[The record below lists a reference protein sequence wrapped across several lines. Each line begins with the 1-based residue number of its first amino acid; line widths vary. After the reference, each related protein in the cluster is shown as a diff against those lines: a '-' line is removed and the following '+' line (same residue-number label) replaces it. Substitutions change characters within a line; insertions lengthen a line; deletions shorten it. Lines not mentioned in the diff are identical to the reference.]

1 MTERSTL
8 DRFLAAIPV
17 AVVTLILLSIL
28 FWEAAARK
36 SPTIFTDELEW
47 AQISRAIAQTG
58 HGARRGA
65 PIGFKSLYAYLIA
78 PGWWLHTTAT
88 AYAAIKY
95 LNTVV
100 MALTALPIYFL
111 ARLLVSR
118 RAATIAA
125 LGTLCTSAFFY
136 AALLLPEVLAYPF
149 FALYAYV
156 VVRALARS
164 GRRWTAAAVLLSLLS
179 VLVRTQFVAAIAAA
193 ALAAAWLWMVGP
205 RGRRLRAGWSRADH
219 VGAVA
224 LLVGIVIVL
233 NRIATPHSAE
243 WSVVTN
249 GFTNRIWDFALVS
262 GSALAIGL
270 GVLPAIAGLAAL
282 WIPERRDDPQWR
294 AFAAFLGSSVVTFG
308 FYTGFKAAYLS
319 TFFASRVEE
328 RNLIYLAPL
337 LIVGTV
343 VFFSAR
349 RTWWPGVLA
358 ATAFVAWLVL
368 GYGYQLGYPYFEAPG
383 YGIAAFANRVFHWD
397 QAHIGNALL
406 VALVVAVAIVALRRH
421 AAVVAVAALA
431 VAVWMCTA
439 EITSAR
445 GSEHQAKQFVAALP
459 KPLDW
464 VDRATHRAGTTYLGQ
479 NVADPTGL
487 WLIEFWNT
495 SLRHVDSLDATAPG
509 PGPTLTPGVQQT
521 DGTLRGDSGTP
532 YVLADN
538 GVRVIGP
545 VLVAQKR
552 LDLYLTRVDRHPWR
566 LRDAVYGTDSGGWI
580 RHDGLYAYFG
590 PETTTGTLHVDVG
603 RAGFCAAGAPGT
615 RVIVEVGPAGL
626 DPQNNP
632 KVGSVARRETFA
644 LGNCSSLTR
653 SFRVRPPFAVHV
665 HVTRLVIPQRYGL
678 GDPRA
683 LGAQVAFSFH
693 DG

>member
-1 MTERSTL
+1 MSERSAL

-17 AVVTLILLSIL
+17 AVAALILLAIL
-28 FWEAAARK
+28 FWEASARK

-47 AQISRAIAQTG
+47 AQISRAIAHTG
-58 HGARRGA
+58 HGARRGT
-65 PIGFKSLYAYLIA
+65 PVPFKSLYAYLIA
-78 PGWWLHTTAT
+78 PGWWLSSTAS

-100 MALTALPIYFL
+100 MSLTAVPVYLL
-111 ARLLVSR
+111 GRQLVSR

-149 FALYAYV
+149 FALYAFV
-156 VVRALARS
+156 VVRALS
-164 GRRWTAAAVLLSLLS
+164 GGGRRWSAAAVVLSGVS
-179 VLVRTQFVAAIAAA
+179 VLVRTQFVAAVAATL
-193 ALAAAWLWMVGP
+193 LAVFWLWLVGP
-205 RGRRLRAGWSRADH
+205 RGKRLRAGWSRADH
-219 VGAVA
+219 VGAAV
-224 LLVGIVIVL
+224 LLVGVLIVL

-249 GFTNRIWDFALVS
+249 GFTHRIWTFALVS

-270 GVLPAIAGLAAL
+270 GVLPPITGLAAL
-282 WIPERRDDPQWR
+282 WIPERRDDPRWR
-294 AFAAFLGSSVVTFG
+294 AFAAFLGASVLTFG

-328 RNLIYLAPL
+328 RNMIYLAPL
-337 LIVGTV
+337 LLVGTV

-383 YGIAAFANRVFHWD
+383 YGIAAFANRVLRWD
-397 QAHIGNALL
+397 QPHISNALL
-406 VALVVAVAIVALRRH
+406 VTLIVAVAIIALRRH
-421 AAVVAVAALA
+421 AAVVAVAVLAL
-431 VAVWMCTA
+431 AVWMCTS

-445 GSEHQAKQFVAALP
+445 GSSHQAQQFVDHLP

-464 VDRATHRAGTTYLGQ
+464 VDIATNRAGTTYLGQ

-495 SLRHVDSLDATAPG
+495 SIEHVDSLDATAPG
-509 PGPTLTPGVQQT
+509 PGPTLTPGVARE
-521 DGTLRGDSGTP
+521 DGTLRGDAGTP

-538 GVRVIGP
+538 GVRVIGKI
-545 VLVAQKR
+545 VEQHSGL
-552 LDLYLTRVDRHPWR
+552 LLTRVARHPWQ
-566 LRDAVYGTDSGGWI
+566 LKDAVYGRDSGGWI
-580 RHDGLYAYFG
+580 RNEGSYAYFG
-590 PETTTGTLHVDVG
+590 PERRPGTLSVTVG
-603 RAGFCAAGAPGT
+603 RTAFCAPAAPRAHVT
-615 RVIVEVGPAGL
+615 VRIGPAAL
-626 DPQNNP
+626 DAQNNP
-632 KVGSVARRETFA
+632 TVAHARYVVRFV
-644 LGNCSSLTR
+644 LPNCTAR
-653 SFRVRPPFAVHV
+653 SKRFRVTPPFVVQV
-665 HVTRLVIPQRYGL
+665 HVTPLIVPARYGIND
-678 GDPRA
+678 GRS
-683 LGAQVAFSFH
+683 LGAQVGYSFT
-693 DG
+693 GR